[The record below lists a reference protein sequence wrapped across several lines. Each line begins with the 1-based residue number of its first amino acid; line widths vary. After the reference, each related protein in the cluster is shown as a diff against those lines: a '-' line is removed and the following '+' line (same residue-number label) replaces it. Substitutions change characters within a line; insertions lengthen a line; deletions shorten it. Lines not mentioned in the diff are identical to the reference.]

1 MLPEAVIKF
10 DKSTSDYLESELIRI
25 FTKIK
30 NTFFLYLQFKGKKPS
45 PLTKYSAALMPN
57 KIEWVSFAFLVKSEN
72 KEITTQPIRFASV
85 CDRIPI
91 KTEDVF
97 IYFCVLLSTQKKI
110 ESNVNMPFPREGTGW

>member
-30 NTFFLYLQFKGKKPS
+30 NTFFVLTIQGEKPS
-45 PLTKYSAALMPN
+45 PLIKYSAVLKPN
-57 KIEWVSFAFLVKSEN
+57 KTEWVSFAFLVKSEN
-72 KEITTQPIRFASV
+72 KEITTQPIRFVSL

-91 KTEDVF
+91 KTDDVF
-97 IYFCVLLSTQKKI
+97 IYFCVLLSTQKKK